1 MMTGPVAVV
10 LAGGLARR
18 MGGGDKPLRLLA
30 GRALLGHVLDRVCP
44 QVRAVALSANG
55 DPARFARW
63 GLPVLADPLPG
74 NLGPLAGVL
83 AGMRWA
89 AALGAADL
97 LSVPA
102 DTPFLPADLVT
113 RLAAARRA
121 AGVPIAC
128 AASFGRTHPVVAL
141 WPTDLADA
149 LAAALRGGARQI
161 DHWTAGLGVA
171 SAVFAA
177 AGGDPFFNVNS
188 PEDLA
193 EAEALLVSPATIPA
207 ECTAPG
213 RPGRART
220 DPPATPSARRSR

>member
-1 MMTGPVAVV
+1 MTTEPVAVV

-18 MGGGDKPLRLLA
+18 MGGGDKALRVLG
-30 GRALLGHVLDRVCP
+30 GRALLEHVLDRVRP
-44 QVRAVALSANG
+44 QVGAVALSANG
-55 DPARFARW
+55 DPARFAPW

-89 AALGAADL
+89 AALGAADV

-102 DTPFLPADLVT
+102 DTPFLPADLMA

-128 AASFGRTHPVVAL
+128 AASLGRTHPVVAL
-141 WPTDLADA
+141 WSAALADA
-149 LAAALRGGARQI
+149 LAAALRDGMRAVDRWAGAQGV
-161 DHWTAGLGVA
+161 TVA
-171 SAVFAA
+171 SFEA

-188 PEDLA
+188 PGDLA
-193 EAEALLVSPATIPA
+193 EAEALLANPATDPA
-207 ECTAPG
+207 ECTAPD
-213 RPGRART
+213 RPAPGRSG
-220 DPPATPSARRSR
+220 PPATPSARRSR